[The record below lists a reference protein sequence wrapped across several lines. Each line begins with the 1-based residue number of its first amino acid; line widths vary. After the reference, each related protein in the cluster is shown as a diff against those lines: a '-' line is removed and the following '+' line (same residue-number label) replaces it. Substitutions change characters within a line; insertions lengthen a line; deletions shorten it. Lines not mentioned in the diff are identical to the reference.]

1 MDAITLLIN
10 EDHVSVKE
18 FCFIISVIEVPEPG
32 NANAHVIA
40 AVPSQKVWEKQVS
53 HLHKNTLHQ
62 KQSRDQLVPSSSS
75 LEDL

>member
-1 MDAITLLIN
+1 M
-10 EDHVSVKE
+10 KE

-53 HLHKNTLHQ
+53 HLQTQENNVNIG
-62 KQSRDQLVPSSSS
+62 S
-75 LEDL
+75 